1 MIGVK
6 DVILRPKLIA
16 ARKEIERLDYLS
28 YKTRYQMFL
37 SEAGRIHNS
46 FRVYAE
52 LVSAKDCLN
61 ETPCYF
67 EQDLL
72 KRIHQ
77 LLENLFEYVAD
88 QSRAFA
94 PLESELLFL
103 RSLWEDDYPSPGS
116 PLFVKSLTDDP
127 EAQAKI
133 DRDMCRIFAL
143 NAAGTMT
150 QWVKKIWLDF
160 PELLERDDGSF
171 DPESAE
177 AMDWYLAFHTG
188 LFSLEKT
195 PGNRK
200 FWLSY
205 IDKIIPEA
213 ARLEEELGKAAFYH
227 DLESIE
233 KGLEALS
240 TRPVI
245 HVPPPYRLIDPDE

>member
-1 MIGVK
+1 MK
-6 DVILRPKLIA
+6 DEILKPKLIT
-16 ARKEIERLDYLS
+16 ARNEIERLDYLS

-37 SEAGRIHNS
+37 SEGGKIHNS

-61 ETPCYF
+61 ETACYF
-67 EQDLL
+67 EPGLL
-72 KRIHQ
+72 KRLHQ

-88 QSRAFA
+88 QARAFA
-94 PLESELLFL
+94 PLESEFLFL

-143 NAAGTMT
+143 YTAGTMT
-150 QWVKKIWLDF
+150 QWVRKIWLDF
-160 PELLERDDGSF
+160 PELLEHDDGSF

-188 LFSLEKT
+188 LFSLEKKSE
-195 PGNRK
+195 NRK

-205 IDKIIPEA
+205 IDNIVPEA
-213 ARLEEELGKAAFYH
+213 ARLEEELGEAAFYH

-233 KGLEALS
+233 KGLKALS

-245 HVPPPYRLIDPDE
+245 NVPPPDPLIDLD